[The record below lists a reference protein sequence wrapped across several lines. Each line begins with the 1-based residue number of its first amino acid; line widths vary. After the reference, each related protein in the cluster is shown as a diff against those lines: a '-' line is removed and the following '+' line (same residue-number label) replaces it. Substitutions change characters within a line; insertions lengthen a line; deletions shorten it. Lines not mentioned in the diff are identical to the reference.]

1 MGGRLFKNRV
11 LRLPLGNLAECFYD
25 LWCAIAEVAQMAL
38 KPWLS
43 LSSLSGHF
51 RPDYK
56 VF

>member
-11 LRLPLGNLAECFYD
+11 LRLPLGNLAGCFYD

-43 LSSLSGHF
+43 LSNYRLWM
-51 RPDYK
+51 R
-56 VF
+56 